1 MSFWTGFTEG
11 LAGSLDRGL
20 QSIMTKRDN
29 ELSAAKKF
37 WREREIS
44 KMEKKEAEKEAYDKE
59 ASKAFTFLLE
69 GFGGDETKAKAA
81 LDLLIKTGGGI
92 GGATKYMQGV
102 QEVIGTKGLSGLQEY
117 DISRDFRNYEAGDT
131 PYTGGIE
138 GIKMKGYEGTSF
150 DPVKYG
156 VAKTSPFDRFLGK
169 EGPSADVIR
178 AMEQSKQMFGT
189 GRPDDAPVPAAST
202 ARFSGVD
209 RSRFLA
215 ARTERERLEDRGL
228 DLQAKKI
235 GLERVELDMDAT
247 ALGMTRT
254 RQAMSLDAQAAALAQ
269 DKFASAEKQQE
280 IQNKRAEAE
289 ALRRQAEL
297 IMKAE
302 KHVVDME
309 AANLTV
315 EEKKR
320 EAEKAKRHP
329 EFTSFERAVVYA
341 QTQLARSDLTDVE
354 REDFKKL
361 SDDMTAAALA
371 YNNEVKNKGG
381 TAIKFS
387 PATLNSIVKAAQ
399 DFELKGL
406 PTKSI
411 GDTVEYIVE
420 GNEAEYYAGMSRA
433 FSAIRARLTP
443 EGEDAMPLEAERYV
457 NQLQKNL
464 QERAFEMADARKLKY
479 DNASPAERKNIKYV
493 PMNEVAGAV
502 NTIMSRSTNPQLT
515 RSQALIQYGIAELPK
530 GAIIPIKP
538 DLSVY
543 GIWTGTRFVEAKK

>member
-1 MSFWTGFTEG
+1 
-11 LAGSLDRGL
+11 
-20 QSIMTKRDN
+20 
-29 ELSAAKKF
+29 
-37 WREREIS
+37 
-44 KMEKKEAEKEAYDKE
+44 
-59 ASKAFTFLLE
+59 
-69 GFGGDETKAKAA
+69 
-81 LDLLIKTGGGI
+81 
-92 GGATKYMQGV
+92 
-102 QEVIGTKGLSGLQEY
+102 
-117 DISRDFRNYEAGDT
+117 
-131 PYTGGIE
+131 
-138 GIKMKGYEGTSF
+138 
-150 DPVKYG
+150 
-156 VAKTSPFDRFLGK
+156 
-169 EGPSADVIR
+169 
-178 AMEQSKQMFGT
+178 
-189 GRPDDAPVPAAST
+189 
-202 ARFSGVD
+202 
-209 RSRFLA
+209 
-215 ARTERERLEDRGL
+215 ARTGRERLEDRGL

-464 QERAFEMADARKLKY
+464 QERAFEMAYSRKLKY

-515 RSQALIQYGIAELPK
+515 RSQALIQYGIAE
-530 GAIIPIKP
+530 
-538 DLSVY
+538 
-543 GIWTGTRFVEAKK
+543 